1 MLTLYIRCKGR
12 GDPAS
17 LWLTMLSL
25 WRCFGR
31 VPGRRLLNSA
41 ATAQV
46 RRASASDDIA
56 EHFHYTRAIVGSVT
70 ESFVGGSLRAQEP
83 KEPINLERARRQHA
97 AYVRELGRLIPEV
110 VQLDPDERFPDFVY
124 VEDPA
129 VVLGDKALITQ
140 MRRPTRAGE
149 IEVMEPVLKEMG
161 YKIAHMREPGA
172 YLDGGDVMFT
182 GREFLVGLTER
193 TNAVSEC
200 GF

>member
-1 MLTLYIRCKGR
+1 
-12 GDPAS
+12 
-17 LWLTMLSL
+17 MLSL

-41 ATAQV
+41 ATEQV
-46 RRASASDDIA
+46 RRASVSDDVA
-56 EHFHYTRAIVGSVT
+56 EHFQYSRAIVGSVT
-70 ESFVGGSLRAQEP
+70 ESFVGGSLRA
-83 KEPINLERARRQHA
+83 KEPEEPIDLELARQQHA
-97 AYVRELGRLIPEV
+97 AYVRELKRLIPEV

-129 VVLGDKALITQ
+129 VVLGDQALITQ

-149 IEVMEPVLKEMG
+149 IEVMEPVLKELG
-161 YKIAHMREPGA
+161 YKIAHMTEPEA

-193 TNAVSEC
+193 TNAVSVAFELSC
-200 GF
+200 IVN